1 VSGTLFVVA
10 TPIGN
15 LEDIT
20 LRALRVLKEVK
31 LIAAEDTRVTAKL
44 LSRYEIATPRWSFRE
59 QNAASAV
66 PRLLERLESGDD
78 IALVC
83 DAGTPGI
90 SDPGVALV
98 EAAAEAGYTV
108 TPIPGASALA
118 AAMSVAALAGE
129 GVRFA
134 GFLPRSGKDRRER
147 LSEIA
152 ADRSCTVL
160 YESPNRLAE
169 TLRDLEEA
177 CGSSRR
183 AVVLRELTKLHE
195 EVARGSIAELASKFA
210 EGARGEIAIAIEG
223 AEKKVAVVDDE
234 TLRAAVSD
242 LLANGSSARDA
253 AAATAETFG
262 VPRKR
267 AYTLALEL
275 VRQR

>member
-20 LRALRVLKEVK
+20 LRALRVLEEAK

-59 QNAASAV
+59 QNAASAI
-66 PRLLERLESGDD
+66 PRLLERLEAGDD

-98 EAAAEAGYTV
+98 EAAAKAGYTV

-147 LSEIA
+147 LAEIA

-169 TLRDLEEA
+169 TLRDLEGA

-195 EVARGSIAELASKFA
+195 EVARGSLAELASRFA
-210 EGARGEIAIAIEG
+210 EGARGEIAIAVEG
-223 AEKKVAVVDDE
+223 AEKKVIAVDDE
-234 TLRAAVSD
+234 TLRAAIAD
-242 LLANGSSARDA
+242 LLASGSSARDSA
-253 AAATAETFG
+253 AAAAEELG
-262 VPRKR
+262 VARKR
-267 AYTLALEL
+267 AYTLALEEAKK
-275 VRQR
+275 R